1 MPEMVWTT
9 MDAPWQK
16 WPMQA
21 RANRRHVD
29 QVGPVATLVGEL
41 GDWATGSGPLFRQ
54 LSRTIASC
62 IERGVLERGSR
73 LPPERTLAAALLVAR
88 GTVVAAYDLLVA
100 DGLIER
106 RRGSGTYVAG
116 EGVLGL
122 PPGREGS
129 ALVHRLVDRSAGP
142 SEMIDLSIS
151 VLHDPSRMPPVSLST
166 REFAAIEPDTGLS
179 PWGISELRSAVA
191 AHVTT
196 WGLPTSADEVV
207 ITTGAQ
213 QAISASAACWLRPGD
228 TVVVDDPT
236 YPGAVAAFSQAGAK
250 LRPVPVDS
258 GGARVE
264 ELARALAEGP
274 SLVYLQ
280 PTVHSPTGA
289 LMREARRRAIA
300 RLIQEWRVPLVEDM
314 ALADLA
320 WLPAPPPI
328 AAHCT
333 DASVAVVGSLSKVF
347 WGGLRIGWVR
357 APRSLATRFARVKAT
372 HDLGSSAVSQLL
384 GERLLRLL
392 EQDQDRGSGYL
403 TDLCSELR
411 HRYDVLA
418 NTLHEHLPSWRWET
432 PSGGLSIW
440 VRLPEA
446 NAEAVAQA
454 GLRHGVAVATASA
467 LSTSGAHPDRLRLSF
482 SAPPAELEEG
492 VRRLAA
498 AHRQLEPTR

>member
-1 MPEMVWTT
+1 
-9 MDAPWQK
+9 
-16 WPMQA
+16 
-21 RANRRHVD
+21 
-29 QVGPVATLVGEL
+29 VAEL
-41 GDWATGSGPLFRQ
+41 DDWATGPGPLFRR
-54 LSRTIASC
+54 LSRTIASGV
-62 IERGVLERGSR
+62 ERGVLERGSR
-73 LPPERTLAAALLVAR
+73 LPPERSLAAALAVAR
-88 GTVVAAYDLLVA
+88 GTVVAAYELLVA

-151 VLHDPSRMPPVSLST
+151 VLHDPSRLPSVSLST
-166 REFAAIEPDTGLS
+166 RELAAVDPDTGLS
-179 PWGISELRSAVA
+179 PWGITELRSAVA
-191 AHVTT
+191 AHVTG

-236 YPGAVAAFSQAGAK
+236 YPGAVAAFSQAGAN

-258 GGARVE
+258 GGARVD
-264 ELARALAEGP
+264 ELAGALAEGP

-280 PTVHSPTGA
+280 STVHSPTGA
-289 LMREARRRAIA
+289 LMPDARRRAIA
-300 RLIQEWRVPLVEDM
+300 RLIQQARVPLVEDM

-320 WLPAPPPI
+320 WQPAPVPI

-372 HDLGSSAVSQLL
+372 HDLGSAAVSQLL

-392 EQDQDRGSGYL
+392 DAGSDRNSDYL
-403 TDLCSELR
+403 TELRTELR

-418 NTLHEHLPSWRWET
+418 GTLHEHLPTWRWDA
-432 PSGGLSIW
+432 PRGGLSIW
-440 VRLPEA
+440 VRLPQA
-446 NAEAVAQA
+446 NADAVAQS

-482 SAPPAELEEG
+482 SAPPSVLDEG

-498 AHRQLEPTR
+498 ADRHLETR

>member
-1 MPEMVWTT
+1 
-9 MDAPWQK
+9 
-16 WPMQA
+16 MQT
-21 RANRRHVD
+21 RANPGQVD
-29 QVGPVATLVGEL
+29 QDDAVARLVGEL
-41 GDWATGSGPLFRQ
+41 DDWATGAGPLFRR

-73 LPPERTLAAALLVAR
+73 LPPERTLAAALVVAR

-129 ALVHRLVDRSAGP
+129 ALVHRLVDRSASP
-142 SEMIDLSIS
+142 TEMIDLSIS
-151 VLHDPSRMPPVSLST
+151 VLHDPSRMPSVSIST
-166 REFAAIEPDTGLS
+166 RELRAVEPDTGLS
-179 PWGISELRSAVA
+179 PWGITELRSAVA
-191 AHVTT
+191 AHVTR

-250 LRPVPVDS
+250 LRPVPVDT

-264 ELARALAEGP
+264 ELASALAAGP
-274 SLVYLQ
+274 ALVYLQ
-280 PTVHSPTGA
+280 STVHSPTGA
-289 LMREARRRAIA
+289 LMRDARRRAIA
-300 RLIQEWRVPLVEDM
+300 RLVRQWRVPLVEDM

-320 WLPAPPPI
+320 WEPAPPPI
-328 AAHCT
+328 ALHCT

-392 EQDQDRGSGYL
+392 DAGQGRDADYL
-403 TDLCSELR
+403 IELRTELR

-418 NTLHEHLPSWRWET
+418 NALHEHLPSWRWET
-432 PSGGLSIW
+432 PCGGLSIW
-440 VRLPEA
+440 VRLPA
-446 NAEAVAQA
+446 PNADAVAQA

-467 LSTSGAHPDRLRLSF
+467 LSTSGMHPDRLRLSF
-482 SAPPAELEEG
+482 SAPPSVLEEG

-498 AHRQLEPTR
+498 AAQASRQRLGVVSLPR

>member
-1 MPEMVWTT
+1 MKT
-9 MDAPWQK
+9 
-16 WPMQA
+16 
-21 RANRRHVD
+21 RANRGQVD
-29 QVGPVATLVGEL
+29 QDDTVTRLVGEL
-41 GDWATGSGPLFRQ
+41 DDWATGSGPLFRR

-62 IERGVLERGSR
+62 IERGVLARGSR
-73 LPPERTLAAALLVAR
+73 LPPERTLAATLVVAR
-88 GTVVAAYDLLVA
+88 GTVVAAYDMLVA

-106 RRGSGTYVAG
+106 RRGSGTFVAG

-129 ALVHRLVDRSAGP
+129 ALVHRLVDRSAAP

-151 VLHDPSRMPPVSLST
+151 VLHDASGLPRVSLST
-166 REFAAIEPDTGLS
+166 RELASVHPDTGLS
-179 PWGISELRSAVA
+179 PWGISELRAAVA
-191 AHVTT
+191 THVTR
-196 WGLPTSADEVV
+196 WGLATSAEEVV

-213 QAISASAACWLRPGD
+213 QAISVAAACWLRPGD

-236 YPGAVAAFSQAGAK
+236 YPGAIAAFAQAGAR
-250 LRPVPVDS
+250 LRPVPVDR
-258 GGARVE
+258 GGMQVD
-264 ELARALAEGP
+264 ALAAALEESP
-274 SLVYLQ
+274 ALVYLQ
-280 PTVHSPTGA
+280 STVQSPTGS
-289 LMREARRRAIA
+289 LMPDTRRRSIA
-300 RLIQEWRVPLVEDM
+300 RLIEQWRAPLVEDM

-320 WLPAPPPI
+320 WRPAPPPI
-328 AAHCT
+328 ATYCP

-392 EQDQDRGSGYL
+392 DRDGASDSDYL
-403 TDLCSELR
+403 DGLRTELR
-411 HRYDVLA
+411 HRYEVLA
-418 NTLHEHLPSWRWET
+418 HALHQHLPSWRWDP

-446 NAEAVAQA
+446 NADAVAQA
-454 GLRHGVAVATASA
+454 GLRRGVAVATASA
-467 LSTSGAHPDRLRLSF
+467 LSTSGVHADRLRLAF
-482 SAPPAELEEG
+482 SAPPPVLEEG

-498 AHRQLEPTR
+498 ADIRTSGSIRAS